1 MVAKRVVPILQVRDG
16 RIATADGA
24 APSEVARRLELE
36 GADEILF
43 VEQGAG
49 RALRSAWLTEVARAL
64 FIPFALEAPF
74 QGPEELAE
82 ALAAGAGRV
91 VVPARDAALMDAPR
105 FGRARVVAALEAV
118 WSAAGGWDEI
128 LDGLMELGQL
138 GLGGAVL
145 AAGATELDS
154 LCARTVRLPVP
165 ILLRCADPA
174 LAAEALAHGADGIAY
189 PADLMTP
196 AEFKARLAGAG
207 VPLRR

>member
-1 MVAKRVVPILQVRDG
+1 MAQSQVIDGVPGASGKSAPGVTAGGVA
-16 RIATADGA
+16 ATL
-24 APSEVARRLELE
+24 RLE
-36 GADEILF
+36 
-43 VEQGAG
+43 
-49 RALRSAWLTEVARAL
+49 
-64 FIPFALEAPF
+64 
-74 QGPEELAE
+74 
-82 ALAAGAGRV
+82 
-91 VVPARDAALMDAPR
+91 
-105 FGRARVVAALEAV
+105 
-118 WSAAGGWDEI
+118 
-128 LDGLMELGQL
+128 
-138 GLGGAVL
+138 GGAVL